1 MDEVDE
7 TTSEK
12 KLIWYSLREVCL
24 MKNDKKYFK
33 LRIEWKDERKDISD
47 EKLYPKNLNRQ
58 KWEKVGEYISKIIQ
72 RFRIDNI

>member
-1 MDEVDE
+1 MDEVDG

-47 EKLYPKNLNRQ
+47 EKLYQKNLNRQ
-58 KWEKVGEYISKIIQ
+58 KWEKLESIYQKLYNTSK
-72 RFRIDNI
+72 

>member
-1 MDEVDE
+1 MDEVDG

-33 LRIEWKDERKDISD
+33 LRIE
-47 EKLYPKNLNRQ
+47 
-58 KWEKVGEYISKIIQ
+58 
-72 RFRIDNI
+72 

>member
-58 KWEKVGEYISKIIQ
+58 KWEKVGVIAV
-72 RFRIDNI
+72 N